1 MAAVD
6 VDGVLAGLKKFQRD
20 TVEHVFQQL
29 YGDSSATGSHKF
41 LVADETG
48 LGKSIVARGLIAKV
62 IEHLSAE
69 ESDADH
75 INIVY
80 ICGNTDLAAQN
91 MTRLNVTRDRH
102 VSMTTRLTL
111 LARETHRLASEK
123 GGDKKVNLISFTPGT
138 SFSQGGWRQG
148 SANER
153 AMLVFFLDLIS
164 NENDPAKKNSTRI
177 LLTGNVKSPER
188 FDENYV
194 QPLICAVEET
204 YDQRIEKQFKHLIT
218 RDGTLGEFERLR
230 DDPRLQ
236 GGEWSNEYWNSVQNV
251 MGRLRSALAKAG
263 VEVLEPD
270 LIILDEF
277 QRFKHL
283 LDPTC
288 GEAAELAHELFDHED
303 ARVLLLSATPY
314 KPFTGYGE
322 SEDDHVQDFLGTLRF
337 LLGKKH
343 GHSRLEG
350 DVKGD
355 QNDVVLPVQRALRA
369 YRTALSN
376 RADAK
381 AEAEEVRR
389 LLLPVM
395 SRAERP
401 SLGEQTDLVQV
412 KSLGT
417 PSPSAEDIADWAHLT
432 ELGRTVGS
440 RVEFEYWKSIPYFVN
455 FMLGYKVDAKL
466 KEAPDGPKAVHV
478 ASILGQAR
486 SLDAAAIERF
496 ESVDYGNGHLRQL
509 ARRTVGQGWWK
520 LLWVPPTMPYLEPGE
535 VYRKFTTRDVTKQV
549 VFSAWTGAPKAIAS
563 LLSYE
568 ADRQAA
574 GNLKYFKA
582 YTPEARKQAA
592 PRLRYRT
599 TEDRAAA
606 MSTLAIF
613 WPHVRVAL
621 MADELKVARS
631 AGGRV
636 PVRSYVESFGPFA
649 ESSAAQPWETFF
661 SVPGFVPEAFTG
673 DTAGELAGRVAAF
686 LSENQAEDATAGSG
700 RMSFIEHVDQALQI
714 GQTLTTPNARLD
726 PAAARIAAFSP
737 GNIALR
743 ALSVLSDGSQIPK
756 EDLWA
761 AAFSLAEGLRT
772 LFNRPETIAL
782 LETLYPSERVYWRS
796 VLRYCADGNLRA
808 VLDEYLYQL
817 HSDTGF
823 APLNSGVLMSL
834 VRRAVDALTLRSVR
848 YVAHATDAERTP
860 ISFTSGFAVRYGAEL
875 VSGETGG
882 VRMGEVRNAFN
893 SPFTPFVLAT
903 TSVGQEGI
911 DFHWW
916 SHALVHWNLPSNPVD
931 FEQREG
937 RVNRFGGHAVR
948 KNIAAKHWPDV
959 VSSVEPHAWRAAM
972 SIAEATRNELGG
984 FSPWW
989 MYPGDARIERVL
1001 AQYPLSHDI
1010 ARYERLRTAL
1020 TRYRLTLGQ
1029 PRQEDLIQLL
1039 VQREKDQEDI
1049 AVINLRAPEYPNYE
1063 LG

>member
-1 MAAVD
+1 MVKVD
-6 VDGVLAGLKKFQRD
+6 VNGVLAGLKKFQRD
-20 TVEHVFQQL
+20 TVEHVFEQL

-69 ESDADH
+69 ESAADH

-80 ICGNTDLAAQN
+80 ICSNMDLAAQN
-91 MTRLNVTRDRH
+91 LTRLNVTGDRH

-111 LARETHRLASEK
+111 LARETHRLASEE
-123 GGDKKVNLISFTPGT
+123 GGAKKVNLISFTPGT

-148 SANER
+148 SAKER

-164 NENDPAKKNSTRI
+164 NKDDPAKKNATRI

-188 FDENYV
+188 FDRNYV
-194 QPLICAVEET
+194 QPLIDSIGET
-204 YDQRIEKQFKHLIT
+204 YDQRIENQFRRLIT
-218 RDGTLGEFERLR
+218 RDGTLEQFERLR
-230 DDPRLQ
+230 DDPRLR
-236 GGEWSNEYWNSVQNV
+236 GGEWSDEYWNSAQNV

-283 LDPTC
+283 LDPAY
-288 GEAAELAHELFDHED
+288 GEAAELAHELFDHQD

-337 LLGKKH
+337 LLGKKP
-343 GHSRLEG
+343 GQSRLEG
-350 DVKGD
+350 GIEGN
-355 QNDVVLPVQRALRA
+355 QNDVVLPVQRALRT

-376 RADAK
+376 QADAK
-381 AEAEEVRR
+381 AEADDVRR

-401 SLGEQTDLVQV
+401 PIGERTDLVQV

-417 PSPSAEDIADWAHLT
+417 PSPSAEDIAEWARLAD
-432 ELGRTVGS
+432 LGRLVGS
-440 RVEFEYWKSIPYFVN
+440 RVEFEYWKSIPYFAN
-455 FMLGYKVDAKL
+455 FMLGYKVDEKL
-466 KEAPDGPKAVHV
+466 KEALEGSEADRV
-478 ASILGQAR
+478 ATALGEAR
-486 SLDAAAIERF
+486 SLDAAAVERF

-509 ARRTVGQGWWK
+509 AQRTVGQGWWK
-520 LLWVPPTMPYLEPGE
+520 LLWVPPTMPYLEPGD
-535 VYRKFTTRDVTKQV
+535 VYRKFAKREVTKQV

-568 ADRQAA
+568 ADRRAA
-574 GNLKYFKA
+574 GNLEYFRA

-592 PRLRYRT
+592 PRLRYRIT
-599 TEDRAAA
+599 ADRAAA
-606 MSTLAIF
+606 MSTLAMF
-613 WPHVRVAL
+613 WPHQGVAFK
-621 MADELKVARS
+621 ADELEVARA

-636 PVRSYVESFGPFA
+636 SARSYVQNFGPLG
-649 ESSAAQPWETFF
+649 ESSTGQPWETFF

-673 DTAGELAGRVAAF
+673 DTAGELASRVATF
-686 LSENQAEDATAGSG
+686 LSEEHAEDSTAGSG
-700 RMSFIEHVDQALQI
+700 RTSFIEHVDQALQI
-714 GQTLTTPNARLD
+714 GQTLTTPGAHLD
-726 PAAARIAAFSP
+726 RAAARIAAFSP

-743 ALSVLSDGSQIPK
+743 ALSALSDGSQIPE

-782 LETLYPSERVYWRS
+782 LDTLYPSERVYWRS

-817 HSDTGF
+817 HSETGF
-823 APLNSGVLMSL
+823 APLNSSVLMSL

-860 ISFTSGFAVRYGAEL
+860 IAFTSGFAVRYGSEL
-875 VSGETGG
+875 ATDESGG

-893 SPFTPFVLAT
+893 SPFAPFVLAT

-948 KNIAAKHWPDV
+948 KNIAEAHWADV
-959 VSSVEPHAWRAAM
+959 VSCGEPQAWRAAM
-972 SIAEATRNELGG
+972 RVAESTENRLGE

-1039 VQREKDQEDI
+1039 AQREKDQEDI
-1049 AVINLRAPEYPNYE
+1049 AVINLRAPEY
-1063 LG
+1063 GV